1 MEIKSRSLPPSGHNN
16 SPPGRADGDKTS
28 GTSRERRRKRN
39 LSRSRDR
46 ARARDPSVSPPPPRV
61 TKGKE
66 RAVDLSGVADGLSP
80 AANGS
85 GGERTAID
93 KGAVNTR
100 VPNVENTVIGDFKRG
115 NRDRAPKALTLRQSV
130 QAHLS
135 LQKSEPLKVSRLLD
149 ELGNN
154 ISGPSLRHGRPS
166 LLERISGMEEI
177 LHRQSTSVS
186 PPHVN
191 SSTNI
196 DPIHPLPSAPQ
207 LSAGTNG
214 NACSAEGGTIDNQSH
229 NPVSNVD
236 HENDLTAPADRPDR
250 TPRVDT
256 EAVLQR
262 TRIRL
267 AKMKNTMVA
276 GIPPT
281 APTPPPI
288 PLDLP
293 TPVEPEET
301 TPPTPVV
308 ENLRNRLWERLES
321 ERKRAI
327 GAASG
332 ELSGGPVAGNIS
344 EDSLQAELRAR
355 SRLRA
360 RLAVTKGDS
369 HVDILE
375 P

>member
-1 MEIKSRSLPPSGHNN
+1 
-16 SPPGRADGDKTS
+16 
-28 GTSRERRRKRN
+28 
-39 LSRSRDR
+39 
-46 ARARDPSVSPPPPRV
+46 
-61 TKGKE
+61 
-66 RAVDLSGVADGLSP
+66 
-80 AANGS
+80 
-85 GGERTAID
+85 
-93 KGAVNTR
+93 
-100 VPNVENTVIGDFKRG
+100 
-115 NRDRAPKALTLRQSV
+115 
-130 QAHLS
+130 
-135 LQKSEPLKVSRLLD
+135 
-149 ELGNN
+149 
-154 ISGPSLRHGRPS
+154 

-186 PPHVN
+186 PPHID
-191 SSTNI
+191 SSTNL
-196 DPIHPLPSAPQ
+196 DPFRPLPSVPQ

-214 NACSAEGGTIDNQSH
+214 NACSAEGGTIDIDDQSR

-236 HENDLTAPADRPDR
+236 HENDLTAHADRPDR
-250 TPRVDT
+250 APRVDT
-256 EAVLQR
+256 EDILQR

-301 TPPTPVV
+301 PPPTPVV
-308 ENLRNRLWERLES
+308 ENLRNRLLERLES